1 MRKALDLWLDP
12 AWDRDLVPVWDPAL
26 VLALVWDLDRVLV
39 RAWDLV
45 LARVLWM

>member
-12 AWDRDLVPVWDPAL
+12 LWDRDLVLVWDPAL
-26 VLALVWDLDRVLV
+26 VLALVLAL
-39 RAWDLV
+39 AWDRV